1 MLGLLKD
8 KDAVVDNAA
17 KAVQDR
23 PKVQAVKAELMQAR
37 AAQTEALNALNGLEQ
52 TVAPETTSAS
62 SAVCVRDEIAVIRA
76 RAALPQ
82 ARQVYWE
89 ADIVLKNTE
98 RQAQTVLEADTQ
110 LLDQARVAA
119 RRGLMQELFKR
130 LDVAKE
136 IAEEIRVYDEQT
148 TRLGGRAPS
157 HPFIELLDES
167 NRTGSV
173 TFRRQMF
180 TKDGWL

>member
-1 MLGLLKD
+1 MGLMQD
-8 KDAVVDNAA
+8 KNTAASDATT
-17 KAVQDR
+17 AVQDR
-23 PKVQAVKAELMQAR
+23 QKMKVVKAELMQAR
-37 AAQTEALNALNGLEQ
+37 AAHAEALNALNGLEQ
-52 TVAPETTSAS
+52 TVAPETTSSS
-62 SAVCVRDEIAVIRA
+62 SARAVRDEITIIRA
-76 RAALPQ
+76 RAALPL
-82 ARQVYWE
+82 ARQVYFE

-98 RQAQTVLEADTQ
+98 RQAQTVLERETQ

-119 RRGLMQELFKR
+119 RRELMRELFKR

-136 IAEEIRVYDEQT
+136 IAEEIRVYDTET
-148 TRLGGRAPS
+148 VRLGGRAPS
-157 HPFIELLDES
+157 HPFVELLDES